1 VKAYFGVGD
10 ASTAKRLLTG
20 IPAVTD
26 DGQIGVVGG
35 HGAMLSFAYIGSS
48 WVSLSDFWELA
59 WLCDGVTL
67 DSGAFT
73 AWNNGTPMGDEQVE
87 KYIEFV
93 QRYHD
98 RIDWAVT
105 VDVIG
110 DAEASLKRWRATQD
124 LGVDLVP
131 VWHEGDPIAHLE
143 AYDPSKRLVCL
154 GRIEGRQS
162 KPCTLA
168 FYDAAFNLFPN
179 GRFHA
184 LGNASPD
191 TLEPYPFES
200 FDAVSWQR
208 NAAYAQK
215 HGWPWSACAK
225 DTRMTAYIEAI
236 ETIDH
241 RPRKHAQLRL
251 AI

>member
-1 VKAYFGVGD
+1 MKAYFGVGD
-10 ASTAKRLLTG
+10 GHTAKRIL
-20 IPAVTD
+20 A
-26 DGQIGVVGG
+26 G
-35 HGAMLSFAYIGSS
+35 HGAMISHAYIGSS
-48 WVSLSDFWELA
+48 WVKHTEFEDLLD
-59 WLCDGVTL
+59 LCSGVTI

-73 AWNNGTPMGDEQVE
+73 AWNKGTPLNDEQIE
-87 KYIEFV
+87 KYLEFV
-93 QRYHD
+93 RKYRD
-98 RIDWAVT
+98 RIHWAVT

-124 LGVDLVP
+124 LDVDLVP
-131 VWHEGDPIAHLE
+131 VWHEGDPIEHLRE
-143 AYDPSKRLVCL
+143 YDPSSRLVCL

-168 FYDAAFNLFPN
+168 FYDAAFNAFPD

-191 TLEPYPFES
+191 TLEPYPFAS

-215 HGWPWSACAK
+215 HGWPWSACSR
-225 DTRMTAYIEAI
+225 DTRMVAYIEAI

-251 AI
+251 EI